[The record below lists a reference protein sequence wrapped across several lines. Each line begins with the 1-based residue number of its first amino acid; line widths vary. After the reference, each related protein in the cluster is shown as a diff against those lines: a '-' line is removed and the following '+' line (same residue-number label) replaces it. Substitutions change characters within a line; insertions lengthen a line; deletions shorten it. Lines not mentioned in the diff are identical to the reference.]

1 VRISYTPPF
10 SVFAGWF
17 EREMRDLYGIVPENI
32 RCPAR
37 AHTGLTGHFGI
48 SVVRETNLNLR
59 TGHWLVI
66 GSSTDLKSLLPT
78 GHQELH
84 FAYAGNDF

>member
-1 VRISYTPPF
+1 VRISYTPSF

-59 TGHWLVI
+59 TGHRLVHRLERLTSHW
-66 GSSTDLKSLLPT
+66 SSRASLC
-78 GHQELH
+78 H